1 MRDGI
6 QTNFKHDA
14 LRKSGCYFFSLLRI
28 VECIKF
34 KEQGLKHDFTGFTD
48 DQIIAL
54 FNQCVEIGWV
64 EKDCFIVNPVKVLNL
79 ALNKDLFTSV
89 RKSTSAPNSGYFVT
103 YIKKSSS
110 SFHFLIIGIGGA
122 IDWDSWEESN
132 YKTEKYP
139 IDSYRV
145 FN

>member
-6 QTNFKHDA
+6 QTKFKHAA

-28 VECIKF
+28 AECIMF
-34 KEQGLKHDFTGFTD
+34 KDQGLKHNFTGFTD

-54 FNQCVEIGWV
+54 FKQCVEVGWV
-64 EKDCFIVNPVKVLNL
+64 EEDCFIVNPVKVLNL
-79 ALNKDLFTSV
+79 ALNEDMFTSV
-89 RKSTSAPNSGYFVT
+89 RKSATAPDGGYYIT
-103 YIKKSSS
+103 YVKKSSDS
-110 SFHFLIIGIGGA
+110 YHFLICGVGGF
-122 IDWDSWEESN
+122 IDWDPWEECN
-132 YKTEKYP
+132 YKTGNYP

>member
-6 QTNFKHDA
+6 QTNFKHEA
-14 LRKSGCYFFSLLRI
+14 LKKSGCYFFSLLRI
-28 VECIKF
+28 AECILF

-54 FNQCVEIGWV
+54 FDNCVEIGWV
-64 EKDCFIVNPVKVLNL
+64 EKDCFIVNPVKVINL
-79 ALNKDLFTSV
+79 ALNKDMFTSV
-89 RKSTSAPNSGYFVT
+89 RKSASVPESGYFIT
-103 YIKKSSS
+103 YIKKSPSVY
-110 SFHFLIIGIGGA
+110 HFLICGIGGA
-122 IDWDSWEESN
+122 VDWDSWEECN

-139 IDSYRV
+139 VDSYRI